1 MKETNSKDIRL
12 IAIPTHP
19 MDDQFESTYALL
31 VRSEEKSRSALEMV
45 IYFLCILGPVI
56 AIWQF
61 AQQPVNIP
69 AAALQGPHCV
79 VCDASVRENVSR
91 S

>member
-1 MKETNSKDIRL
+1 
-12 IAIPTHP
+12 
-19 MDDQFESTYALL
+19 
-31 VRSEEKSRSALEMV
+31 MV

-69 AAALQGPHCV
+69 AAALQGRTV
-79 VCDASVRENVSR
+79 LYVMLRSGKMSRAARER
-91 S
+91 GIFLGL